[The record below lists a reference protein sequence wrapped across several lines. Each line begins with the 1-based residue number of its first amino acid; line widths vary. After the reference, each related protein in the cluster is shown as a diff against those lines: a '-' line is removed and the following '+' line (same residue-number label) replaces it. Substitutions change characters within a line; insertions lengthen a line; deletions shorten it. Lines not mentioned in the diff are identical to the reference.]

1 MEYLLLFF
9 PFILFA
15 GFTLYFRSR
24 KKLTEFQ
31 KLDRE
36 IENDFME
43 EFGSNNLRSKNNIQ
57 FEKVTKWLEEQQK
70 EERLRSELS

>member
-15 GFTLYFRSR
+15 GFTLYFRYR

-43 EFGSNNLRSKNNIQ
+43 EFGSTNLRSKNNIQ

>member
-15 GFTLYFRSR
+15 GFTLYFRYR